1 MLQSGVR
8 NGGLPDVTGLLAA
21 WNDGEAGGPDRL
33 VDLVYPRFQD
43 LLRRSGLL
51 P

>member
-1 MLQSGVR
+1 MRSGD
-8 NGGLPDVTGLLAA
+8 GQDITGLLAA

-33 VDLVYPRFQD
+33 VDLVCPRFQD
-43 LLRRSGLL
+43 LLRRLGLL

>member
-1 MLQSGVR
+1 MAGLR

-21 WNDGEAGGPDRL
+21 WTDGDAGGLDRL
-33 VDLVYPRFQD
+33 VDLVYPRFRD
-43 LLRRSGLL
+43 LQKRLGLL